1 MLITFIRTAILY
13 FIVIISIRLMGKRQ
27 IGELQPYELVIT
39 LMLSDLASLPMQ
51 DTRLP
56 LLLGIV
62 PIITLLFVKILISE
76 IQQHSRL
83 FEKILDGTP
92 SIIISDGEI
101 NLEMMKK
108 QRLTMNDILEELR
121 SAGYLDISDIQY
133 AIIETNGT
141 ISIIPKSACDNVKR
155 QDLKIKES
163 ESKIPIV
170 LFEDGRLNKKA
181 LQGMNKDEKWLDEKL
196 KSLNYPPRDKLFLVM
211 MDSNG
216 KLFIQRKNQKDKE
229 DIILWKIP

>member
-141 ISIIPKSACDNVKR
+141 ISIIPKSACDTVKR
-155 QDLKIKES
+155 KDLKIKES

-170 LFEDGRLNKKA
+170 LFEGGRLNKKA

>member
-62 PIITLLFVKILISE
+62 PIITLLFVKIIISE

-83 FEKILDGTP
+83 FEKLLDGTP

-121 SAGYLDISDIQY
+121 SAGYLDISDIR
-133 AIIETNGT
+133 I
-141 ISIIPKSACDNVKR
+141 C
-155 QDLKIKES
+155 
-163 ESKIPIV
+163 
-170 LFEDGRLNKKA
+170 
-181 LQGMNKDEKWLDEKL
+181 
-196 KSLNYPPRDKLFLVM
+196 NYR
-211 MDSNG
+211 N
-216 KLFIQRKNQKDKE
+216 
-229 DIILWKIP
+229 

>member
-1 MLITFIRTAILY
+1 
-13 FIVIISIRLMGKRQ
+13 MGKRQ

-141 ISIIPKSACDNVKR
+141 ISIIPKSACDTVKR
-155 QDLKIKES
+155 KDLKIKES

-170 LFEDGRLNKKA
+170 LFEDGHLNKKA
-181 LQGMNKDEKWLDEKL
+181 LQEMNKDEKWLDEKL

-229 DIILWKIP
+229 DVIL

>member
-83 FEKILDGTP
+83 FEKLLDGTP

-108 QRLTMNDILEELR
+108 QSLTMNDILEELR

-141 ISIIPKSACDNVKR
+141 ISIIPKSACDTVKR
-155 QDLKIKES
+155 KDLKIKES
-163 ESKIPIV
+163 ESKIPVV
-170 LFEDGRLNKKA
+170 LFEGGRLNKKA
-181 LQGMNKDEKWLDEKL
+181 LQGLNKDEKWLDEKL
-196 KSLNYPPRDKLFLVM
+196 KSLNYPPKDKLFLVM

-229 DIILWKIP
+229 DIIL

>member
-1 MLITFIRTAILY
+1 MFFLLITFIRTAILY

-141 ISIIPKSACDNVKR
+141 ISIIPKSACDTVKR
-155 QDLKIKES
+155 KDLKIKES
-163 ESKIPIV
+163 DSKIPIV
-170 LFEDGRLNKKA
+170 LFEDGHLNKKA

-196 KSLNYPPRDKLFLVM
+196 KSLNYPPRDKLFLIM

-229 DIILWKIP
+229 DIIL

>member
-141 ISIIPKSACDNVKR
+141 ISIIPKSACDTVKR
-155 QDLKIKES
+155 KDLKIKES
-163 ESKIPIV
+163 DSKIPIV
-170 LFEDGRLNKKA
+170 LFEDGHLNKKA

-196 KSLNYPPRDKLFLVM
+196 KSLNYPPRDKLFLIM

-229 DIILWKIP
+229 DIIL

>member
-1 MLITFIRTAILY
+1 
-13 FIVIISIRLMGKRQ
+13 MGKRQ

-141 ISIIPKSACDNVKR
+141 ISIIPKSACDTVKR
-155 QDLKIKES
+155 KDLKIKES

-170 LFEDGRLNKKA
+170 LFEDEHLNKKA

-229 DIILWKIP
+229 DIIL

>member
-141 ISIIPKSACDNVKR
+141 ISIIPKSACDTVKR
-155 QDLKIKES
+155 KDLKIKES

-170 LFEDGRLNKKA
+170 LFEDGHLNKKA

-229 DIILWKIP
+229 DIIL

>member
-76 IQQHSRL
+76 IQHSRL

-155 QDLKIKES
+155 KDLKIKES

-229 DIILWKIP
+229 DIIL

>member
-141 ISIIPKSACDNVKR
+141 ISIIPKSACDTVKR
-155 QDLKIKES
+155 KDLKIKES

-170 LFEDGRLNKKA
+170 LFEDGHLNKKA

-229 DIILWKIP
+229 DIILWKTL

>member
-1 MLITFIRTAILY
+1 MFFLLITFIRTAILY

-141 ISIIPKSACDNVKR
+141 ISIIPKSACDTVKR
-155 QDLKIKES
+155 KDLKIKES

-170 LFEDGRLNKKA
+170 LFEDGHLNKKA

-211 MDSNG
+211 IDSNG

-229 DIILWKIP
+229 DIIL

>member
-92 SIIISDGEI
+92 SIIISDGAI

-141 ISIIPKSACDNVKR
+141 ISIIPKSACDTVKR
-155 QDLKIKES
+155 KDLKIKES

-170 LFEDGRLNKKA
+170 LFEDGHLNKKA

-229 DIILWKIP
+229 DIIL

>member
-1 MLITFIRTAILY
+1 
-13 FIVIISIRLMGKRQ
+13 
-27 IGELQPYELVIT
+27 
-39 LMLSDLASLPMQ
+39 
-51 DTRLP
+51 
-56 LLLGIV
+56 
-62 PIITLLFVKILISE
+62 
-76 IQQHSRL
+76 
-83 FEKILDGTP
+83 
-92 SIIISDGEI
+92 
-101 NLEMMKK
+101 MMKK

-155 QDLKIKES
+155 KDLKIKES

-170 LFEDGRLNKKA
+170 LLENGNLNKKV
-181 LQGMNKDEKWLDEKL
+181 LKQINKDENWLDEKL

-211 MDSNG
+211 IDSNG

-229 DIILWKIP
+229 DIIL

>member
-141 ISIIPKSACDNVKR
+141 ISIIPKSACDTVKR
-155 QDLKIKES
+155 KDLKIKES

-170 LFEDGRLNKKA
+170 LFEDGHLNKKA
-181 LQGMNKDEKWLDEKL
+181 LQGMKKDEKWLDEKL

-229 DIILWKIP
+229 DIIL

>member
-1 MLITFIRTAILY
+1 MFFLLITFIRTAILY

-141 ISIIPKSACDNVKR
+141 ISIIPKSACDTVKR
-155 QDLKIKES
+155 KDLKIKES

-170 LFEDGRLNKKA
+170 LFEDEHLNKKA

-229 DIILWKIP
+229 DIIL

>member
-83 FEKILDGTP
+83 FEKLLDGTP
-92 SIIISDGEI
+92 SIIISNGEI

-121 SAGYLDISDIQY
+121 SAGYLDISDIEY

-141 ISIIPKSACDNVKR
+141 ISIIPKSACDTVKR
-155 QDLKIKES
+155 KDLNIKQN
-163 ESKIPIV
+163 ESKIPVV
-170 LFEDGRLNKKA
+170 LLERGRLNKKA
-181 LQGMNKDEKWLDEKL
+181 LQRINKDEKWLDEKL
-196 KSLNYPPRDKLFLVM
+196 KSLNYPPRDKLFLIM
-211 MDSNG
+211 INSNG
-216 KLFIQRKNQKDKE
+216 KLFVQRKNQKDKE
-229 DIILWKIP
+229 DIIL

>member
-141 ISIIPKSACDNVKR
+141 ISIIPKSACDTVKR
-155 QDLKIKES
+155 KDLKIKES

-170 LFEDGRLNKKA
+170 LFEDGHLNKKA
-181 LQGMNKDEKWLDEKL
+181 LQEMNKDEKWLDEKL

-229 DIILWKIP
+229 DVIL

>member
-83 FEKILDGTP
+83 FEKLLDGTP
-92 SIIISDGEI
+92 SIIISNGEI

-121 SAGYLDISDIQY
+121 SAGYLDISDIEY

-141 ISIIPKSACDNVKR
+141 ISIIPKSACDTVKR
-155 QDLKIKES
+155 KDLNIKQN
-163 ESKIPIV
+163 ESKIPVV
-170 LFEDGRLNKKA
+170 LLERGRLNKKA
-181 LQGMNKDEKWLDEKL
+181 LQRINKDEKWLDEKL
-196 KSLNYPPRDKLFLVM
+196 KSLNYPPRDKLFLIM
-211 MDSNG
+211 INSNG
-216 KLFIQRKNQKDKE
+216 KLFVQRKNQKDKE
-229 DIILWKIP
+229 DIILWKTP

>member
-141 ISIIPKSACDNVKR
+141 ISIIPKSACDTVKR
-155 QDLKIKES
+155 KDLKIKES

-170 LFEDGRLNKKA
+170 LFEDGHLNKKA

-196 KSLNYPPRDKLFLVM
+196 KSLNYPPRDKLFLIM

-229 DIILWKIP
+229 DIIL

>member
-141 ISIIPKSACDNVKR
+141 ISIIPKSACDTVKR
-155 QDLKIKES
+155 KDLKIKES

-170 LFEDGRLNKKA
+170 LFEDGHLNKKA

-211 MDSNG
+211 IDSNG

-229 DIILWKIP
+229 DIIL

>member
-62 PIITLLFVKILISE
+62 PIITLLFVKIIISE

-83 FEKILDGTP
+83 FEKLLDGTP

-141 ISIIPKSACDNVKR
+141 ISIIPKSACDTVKR
-155 QDLKIKES
+155 KDLKIKES
-163 ESKIPIV
+163 ESKIPVV
-170 LFEDGRLNKKA
+170 LFEGERLNKKA

-196 KSLNYPPRDKLFLVM
+196 KSLNYPPKDKLFLVM

-229 DIILWKIP
+229 DIIL

>member
-83 FEKILDGTP
+83 FEKLLDGTP
-92 SIIISDGEI
+92 SIIISNGEI

-121 SAGYLDISDIQY
+121 SAGYLDISDIEY

-141 ISIIPKSACDNVKR
+141 ISIIPKSACDTVKR
-155 QDLKIKES
+155 KDLKIKES
-163 ESKIPIV
+163 ESKIPVV
-170 LFEDGRLNKKA
+170 LLERGRLNKKA
-181 LQGMNKDEKWLDEKL
+181 LQGINKDEKWLDEKL
-196 KSLNYPPRDKLFLVM
+196 KSLNYPPRDKLFLIM
-211 MDSNG
+211 IDSNG
-216 KLFIQRKNQKDKE
+216 KLFVQRKNQKDKE
-229 DIILWKIP
+229 DIIL

>member
-1 MLITFIRTAILY
+1 
-13 FIVIISIRLMGKRQ
+13 
-27 IGELQPYELVIT
+27 
-39 LMLSDLASLPMQ
+39 
-51 DTRLP
+51 
-56 LLLGIV
+56 
-62 PIITLLFVKILISE
+62 
-76 IQQHSRL
+76 
-83 FEKILDGTP
+83 
-92 SIIISDGEI
+92 
-101 NLEMMKK
+101 
-108 QRLTMNDILEELR
+108 MNDILEELR

-141 ISIIPKSACDNVKR
+141 ISIIPKSACDTVKR
-155 QDLKIKES
+155 KDLKIKES

-229 DIILWKIP
+229 DIIL

>member
-141 ISIIPKSACDNVKR
+141 ISIIPKSACDTVKR
-155 QDLKIKES
+155 KDLKIKES

-170 LFEDGRLNKKA
+170 LFEDGHLNKKA

-211 MDSNG
+211 IDSNG

-229 DIILWKIP
+229 DIILWKTL

>member
-83 FEKILDGTP
+83 FEKLLDGTP
-92 SIIISDGEI
+92 SIIISNGEI

-155 QDLKIKES
+155 KDLKIKES

>member
-27 IGELQPYELVIT
+27 IGELQPYELVVT

-62 PIITLLFVKILISE
+62 PIVTLLFVKIVISE
-76 IQQHSRL
+76 IQQRSRL

-101 NLEMMKK
+101 NLDMMKK

-141 ISIIPKSACDNVKR
+141 ISIIPKSDYDTVKR
-155 QDLKIKES
+155 KDLKIKES

-170 LFEDGRLNKKA
+170 LLEGGRLNKKT
-181 LQGMNKDEKWLDEKL
+181 LQRINKDEAWLDEKL
-196 KSLNYPPRDKLFLVM
+196 KNLNYPSKEKLFLIM

-216 KLFIQRKNQKDKE
+216 KLFVQKKDQKYKE
-229 DIILWKIP
+229 DTIL

>member
-141 ISIIPKSACDNVKR
+141 ISIIPKSACDTVKR
-155 QDLKIKES
+155 KDLKIKES

-170 LFEDGRLNKKA
+170 LFEDEHLNKKA

-229 DIILWKIP
+229 DIIL

>member
-141 ISIIPKSACDNVKR
+141 ISIIPKSACDTVKR
-155 QDLKIKES
+155 KDLKIKES

-170 LFEDGRLNKKA
+170 LFEDGHLNKKA
-181 LQGMNKDEKWLDEKL
+181 LQEMNKDEKWLDEKL

-211 MDSNG
+211 MDSKG

-229 DIILWKIP
+229 DVIL

>member
-1 MLITFIRTAILY
+1 MFFLLITFIRTAILY

-141 ISIIPKSACDNVKR
+141 ISIIPKSACDTVKR
-155 QDLKIKES
+155 KDLKIKES

-170 LFEDGRLNKKA
+170 LFEDGHLNKKA

-229 DIILWKIP
+229 DIIL

>member
-92 SIIISDGEI
+92 SIIISDGAI

-141 ISIIPKSACDNVKR
+141 ISIIPKSACDTVKR
-155 QDLKIKES
+155 KDLKIKES

-170 LFEDGRLNKKA
+170 LFEDGHLNKKA

-229 DIILWKIP
+229 DIILWKTL

>member
-76 IQQHSRL
+76 IQQHSRV

-141 ISIIPKSACDNVKR
+141 ISIIPKSACDTVKR
-155 QDLKIKES
+155 KDLKIKES

-170 LFEDGRLNKKA
+170 LFEDGHLNKKA

-229 DIILWKIP
+229 DIIL

>member
-83 FEKILDGTP
+83 FEKLLDGTP
-92 SIIISDGEI
+92 SIIISNGEI

-108 QRLTMNDILEELR
+108 QRLTINDILEELR
-121 SAGYLDISDIQY
+121 SAGYLDISDIEY

-141 ISIIPKSACDNVKR
+141 ISIIPKSACDTVKR
-155 QDLKIKES
+155 KDLNIKQN
-163 ESKIPIV
+163 ESKIPVV
-170 LFEDGRLNKKA
+170 LLERGRLNKKA
-181 LQGMNKDEKWLDEKL
+181 LQGINKDEKWLDEKL
-196 KSLNYPPRDKLFLVM
+196 KSLNYPPRDKLFLIM
-211 MDSNG
+211 IDSNG
-216 KLFIQRKNQKDKE
+216 KLFVQRKNQKDKE
-229 DIILWKIP
+229 DIILWKTL

>member
-1 MLITFIRTAILY
+1 MLITFIRTIILY
-13 FIVIISIRLMGKRQ
+13 FLVIISIRLMGKRQ

-39 LMLSDLASLPMQ
+39 LILSDLASLPMQ

-56 LLLGIV
+56 LLLGII
-62 PIITLLFVKILISE
+62 PIITLLFVKIVISE

-83 FEKILDGTP
+83 FEKFLDGTP
-92 SIIISDGEI
+92 SVIISHGEI
-101 NLEMMKK
+101 NLKMMKK

-141 ISIIPKSACDNVKR
+141 ISIIPKSDCENVKR
-155 QDLKIKES
+155 KDLKIKES

-170 LFEDGRLNKKA
+170 LLEDGKLNKKSLKA
-181 LQGMNKDEKWLDEKL
+181 LNKDEKWLDEKL
-196 KSLNYPPRDKLFLVM
+196 KSLNYPSRDKLFLIM
-211 MDSNG
+211 IDSDG
-216 KLFIQRKNQKDKE
+216 KLFIQKKNQKDKE
-229 DIILWKIP
+229 DFTL